1 VVDSQKRLYLDP
13 TKKIDMN
20 QPNTQWSIF
29 EKIGFRFTFSYFI
42 LHIFPF
48 FITYLPFT
56 DWFTTFYADTQRSFI
71 VWVGKHIVDVGEITI
86 FPRGSGDTTY
96 NYVEIF
102 TFFMIAVIVTIVWSF
117 LDRKRKNYARFLKIF
132 SIYVSYYVAT
142 IMLSYGFSK
151 VFYLQFSAP
160 SLNRLLQ
167 PYGDSSPM
175 GIAWTFMGASKTY
188 TMFSG
193 FAEVIG
199 GFLLFGRRTRTFGAL
214 VVFAVMFNVFMM
226 NMSYDIPVKLYS
238 FHLMLMAL
246 FVMMLDYKRIF
257 NLFIL
262 KKPFEVPALQTQ
274 YFKNKKVGITVL
286 VLKIVFVGYASYT
299 MYSSSASYA
308 ETRNNTPTPLLYGI
322 YDVENYVVNKDTLP
336 PLLTD
341 KTRWKKMICDKRYG
355 NYIITKSMSDT
366 NTWFTYEIDTIKNT
380 LEMVNTRD
388 STNVYNFN
396 FIKRDSTLVFEGVWK
411 EQDSLK
417 IEMEAFDLT
426 KFRLTNRGFH
436 WINEYPYNR

>member
-1 VVDSQKRLYLDP
+1 MIPSNSTWNLSQ
-13 TKKIDMN
+13 
-20 QPNTQWSIF
+20 
-29 EKIGFRFTFSYFI
+29 KIGFRFAFSYFI

-48 FITYLPFT
+48 FITYIPFT
-56 DWFTTFYADTQRSFI
+56 EWFTTFYADAQRSFI
-71 VWVGKHIVDVGEITI
+71 VWVGKHVVNVGEITI

-102 TFFMIAVIVTIVWSF
+102 TFFVVALFVTIVWSI
-117 LDRKRKNYARFLKIF
+117 LDRKRKNYTRFLKVF

-238 FHLMLMAL
+238 LHLMLMAL

-262 KKPFEVPALQTQ
+262 KKPFEVPALQTR

-286 VLKIVFVGYASYT
+286 VLKIAFVGYASYL
-299 MYSSSASYA
+299 MYSSSQSYA
-308 ETRNNTPTPLLYGI
+308 EQRNDLPKPVLYGI
-322 YDVENYVVNKDTLP
+322 YDVETYVVNKDTLP

-341 KTRWKKMICDKRYG
+341 TTRWKKMICDKRFG
-355 NYIITKSMSDT
+355 NYIVTKGMNDASS
-366 NTWFTYEIDTIKNT
+366 WFKYEIDTIKNT

-396 FIKRDSTLVFEGVWK
+396 YIKKDSTLVFEGVWK
-411 EQDSLK
+411 QDTLK
-417 IEMEAFDLT
+417 IKMDEFDLT